1 MCSLCEQRHHGVV
14 GCALGW
20 ACWKTYVG
28 RPETHVCR
36 RLAMAHLANGLH
48 EGGHYEDALSVRETD
63 LAMIRRI
70 GAPEEHILNAQSNLA
85 NSYQMLHMRDET
97 IRMRRNTYAGWLKL
111 HGEEHRHTIVEASNL
126 ANLLLASGSR
136 DEARS
141 ILRKMIPVAQRS
153 LGEDRLT
160 LRMRSV
166 YAVTVCDDDSA
177 TLDELRET
185 VTSLVETERTARRV
199 LGAAHPVADEI
210 RRDLERARAT
220 LSARVTRDFAESLA
234 GVKI

>member
-1 MCSLCEQRHHGVV
+1 
-14 GCALGW
+14 
-20 ACWKTYVG
+20 
-28 RPETHVCR
+28 
-36 RLAMAHLANGLH
+36 
-48 EGGHYEDALSVRETD
+48 
-63 LAMIRRI
+63 
-70 GAPEEHILNAQSNLA
+70 
-85 NSYQMLHMRDET
+85 
-97 IRMRRNTYAGWLKL
+97 
-111 HGEEHRHTIVEASNL
+111 
-126 ANLLLASGSR
+126 
-136 DEARS
+136 
-141 ILRKMIPVAQRS
+141 
-153 LGEDRLT
+153 
-160 LRMRSV
+160 MRSV